1 MVQSLNG
8 QAPGLP
14 TDLLASDDDER
25 VDAVAEPI
33 DRPDDE
39 SEPEV
44 EPEEPGDLDPDD
56 IDIVD
61 DDADED
67 EQPAEAAPKAD
78 ADADAEPDDPAWKRE
93 YRKQFARNVTSKV
106 RQALRGEL
114 DPKSLNA
121 SERFIYK
128 DLKSF
133 KDEVEQPV
141 KRSQADAAWSK
152 YAALWQAN
160 IQNPQQFNELWQDAG
175 NRDFWLQMEANRA
188 TLGLH
193 PGIDPQTF
201 REKFDEYNAGIAGP
215 DGDAASSDAE
225 EYYEELQD
233 ARFWRDLSDEE
244 KATLAPTKFTG
255 TTTQVLT
262 AMARQAGRLEADVKA
277 RKAKRPVE
285 ARVAE
290 VNKTAQN
297 AKAAAKGAPL
307 GVVRGQRTSM
317 TVQQIRELAAKG
329 DPQGLKLYARWKEKR
344 QKTA

>member
-8 QAPGLP
+8 QAQGPP
-14 TDLLASDDDER
+14 TDLLVTDDDER
-25 VDAVAEPI
+25 IEAVASPDAPDAEP
-33 DRPDDE
+33 
-39 SEPEV
+39 EPEV
-44 EPEEPGDLDPDD
+44 EEETPDLDPDD

-61 DDADED
+61 DDDEEAAPTE
-67 EQPAEAAPKAD
+67 EQAQAEAAP
-78 ADADAEPDDPAWKRE
+78 DAEVDDPAWKRE

-141 KRSQADAAWSK
+141 RKSKEDADWAT
-152 YAALWQAN
+152 YTALWQAS
-160 IQNPQQFNELWQDAG
+160 IQNPQEFNHRWQDAAT
-175 NRDFWLQMEANRA
+175 RDFWLHMEANRA
-188 TLGLH
+188 SLGLH

-201 REKFDEYNAGIAGP
+201 RERFDEYNAQFKDEAGP
-215 DGDAASSDAE
+215 VGSDAE
-225 EYYEELQD
+225 EFYEELQD

-244 KATLAPTKFTG
+244 KATLAPAKFTG

-290 VNKTAQN
+290 VNKTATA